1 MPQAADDLDLSLWLD
16 GGEGL
21 ILILASDYDGGG
33 GLRPDGGGRVKVIKI
48 SVLGLGRGGWVVDT
62 YLEDLDMIFNHIF

>member
-1 MPQAADDLDLSLWLD
+1 M
-16 GGEGL
+16 
-21 ILILASDYDGGG
+21 IKTSDYDGGG
-33 GLRPDGGGRVKVIKI
+33 GLRPDGGVRVKVIKI

>member
-21 ILILASDYDGGG
+21 ILTLASDYGGG
-33 GLRPDGGGRVKVIKI
+33 GLRPDGGGRVKVIKF
-48 SVLGLGRGGWVVDT
+48 L
-62 YLEDLDMIFNHIF
+62 F

>member
-1 MPQAADDLDLSLWLD
+1 MAQAADDLDMSLWPD
-16 GGEGL
+16 AGEPGL
-21 ILILASDYDGGG
+21 ILILASDYGGG
-33 GLRPDGGGRVKVIKI
+33 GLRPDGGGWVKVIKI

>member
-1 MPQAADDLDLSLWLD
+1 MILIGVSD

-21 ILILASDYDGGG
+21 ILILASDYGGG

-48 SVLGLGRGGWVVDT
+48 SVLGLGRGGVVVDRHSAD
-62 YLEDLDMIFNHIF
+62 LEIIFNHIF

>member
-1 MPQAADDLDLSLWLD
+1 M
-16 GGEGL
+16 
-21 ILILASDYDGGG
+21 ILASDYGGG